1 MVWQAFFEATQGV
14 VGKWINQRIAAA
26 WQRCLP
32 GRGYA
37 KADYYWQGVIFED
50 SDSSEQVF
58 ADYMGTLYPSG
69 FQKNS
74 NIFFQHENI
83 DRVVFRGY
91 SDEEEKRF
99 LEVYNNWKGTIKVKR
114 AKV

>member
-1 MVWQAFFEATQGV
+1 
-14 VGKWINQRIAAA
+14 
-26 WQRCLP
+26 
-32 GRGYA
+32 
-37 KADYYWQGVIFED
+37 
-50 SDSSEQVF
+50 
-58 ADYMGTLYPSG
+58 MGTLYPSG

-74 NIFFQHENI
+74 NIFFRHENI

>member
-1 MVWQAFFEATQGV
+1 MDKSKELLPLGSVVYLEEGTQ
-14 VGKWINQRIAAA
+14 KLIII
-26 WQRCLP
+26 
-32 GRGYA
+32 GR
-37 KADYYWQGVIFED
+37 GVIFED
-50 SDSSEQVF
+50 SDSSERVF

>member
-1 MVWQAFFEATQGV
+1 MDKSKELLPLGSVVCLEEGTQ
-14 VGKWINQRIAAA
+14 KLIII
-26 WQRCLP
+26 
-32 GRGYA
+32 GR
-37 KADYYWQGVIFED
+37 GVIFED

>member
-1 MVWQAFFEATQGV
+1 MDKSKELLPLGSVVYLEEGTQ
-14 VGKWINQRIAAA
+14 KLIII
-26 WQRCLP
+26 
-32 GRGYA
+32 GR
-37 KADYYWQGVIFED
+37 GVIFED

-91 SDEEEKRF
+91 SDEDEKRF

>member
-1 MVWQAFFEATQGV
+1 MDKSKELLPLGSVVCLQEGAQKLIIISRGV
-14 VGKWINQRIAAA
+14 
-26 WQRCLP
+26 
-32 GRGYA
+32 
-37 KADYYWQGVIFED
+37 FED
-50 SDSSEQVF
+50 SDSSKQVF
-58 ADYMGTLYPSG
+58 ADYMGTLYLSG

-114 AKV
+114 AKVWH

>member
-1 MVWQAFFEATQGV
+1 MDKSKELLPLGSVVYLEEGTQ
-14 VGKWINQRIAAA
+14 KLIII
-26 WQRCLP
+26 
-32 GRGYA
+32 GRG
-37 KADYYWQGVIFED
+37 VILED

>member
-1 MVWQAFFEATQGV
+1 MDKSKELLPLGSVVYLEEGTQ
-14 VGKWINQRIAAA
+14 KLIII
-26 WQRCLP
+26 
-32 GRGYA
+32 GR
-37 KADYYWQGVIFED
+37 GVIFED

-99 LEVYNNWKGTIKVKR
+99 LEVYNNWKGTIKIKR

>member
-1 MVWQAFFEATQGV
+1 MDKSKELLPLGSVVFLEEGTQ
-14 VGKWINQRIAAA
+14 KLIII
-26 WQRCLP
+26 
-32 GRGYA
+32 GR
-37 KADYYWQGVIFED
+37 GVIFED

-91 SDEEEKRF
+91 SEEEEKRF

>member
-1 MVWQAFFEATQGV
+1 MLPLGSVVYLEEGTQ
-14 VGKWINQRIAAA
+14 KLIII
-26 WQRCLP
+26 
-32 GRGYA
+32 GR
-37 KADYYWQGVIFED
+37 GVIFED

-74 NIFFQHENI
+74 SIFFQHENI

-99 LEVYNNWKGTIKVKR
+99 LEVYNNWKGAIKVKR

>member
-1 MVWQAFFEATQGV
+1 
-14 VGKWINQRIAAA
+14 
-26 WQRCLP
+26 
-32 GRGYA
+32 
-37 KADYYWQGVIFED
+37 
-50 SDSSEQVF
+50 
-58 ADYMGTLYPSG
+58 MGTLYPSG

-99 LEVYNNWKGTIKVKR
+99 LVVYNNWKGTIKVKR

>member
-1 MVWQAFFEATQGV
+1 MYKSKELMPLGSVFYLEEGTQ
-14 VGKWINQRIAAA
+14 KLIII
-26 WQRCLP
+26 
-32 GRGYA
+32 GR
-37 KADYYWQGVIFED
+37 GVIFED

>member
-1 MVWQAFFEATQGV
+1 MDKSKELLPLGSVVYLEEGTQ
-14 VGKWINQRIAAA
+14 KLIII
-26 WQRCLP
+26 
-32 GRGYA
+32 GR
-37 KADYYWQGVIFED
+37 GVIFED

-69 FQKNS
+69 FEKNS

>member
-1 MVWQAFFEATQGV
+1 MVWQAFFETTQGV
-14 VGKWINQRIAAA
+14 IEKWINQKNCCRLAASFTWKRVRKSWLLLA
-26 WQRCLP
+26 
-32 GRGYA
+32 GG
-37 KADYYWQGVIFED
+37 IFED

-99 LEVYNNWKGTIKVKR
+99 LVVYNNWKGTIKVKR

>member
-1 MVWQAFFEATQGV
+1 MLPLGSVVYLEEGTQ
-14 VGKWINQRIAAA
+14 KLIII
-26 WQRCLP
+26 
-32 GRGYA
+32 GRG
-37 KADYYWQGVIFED
+37 VFED
-50 SDSSEQVF
+50 SDSSERVF
-58 ADYMGTLYPSG
+58 ADYMGTLYSSG

-99 LEVYNNWKGTIKVKR
+99 LVVYNNWKGTIKVKR